1 MTATKLRQ
9 PLIRID
15 QTSLPRVIRI
25 PIEYMLF
32 PVFLLKT
39 YVEHAQD
46 IFIAFGVEIILLDS
60 AA

>member
-1 MTATKLRQ
+1 
-9 PLIRID
+9 
-15 QTSLPRVIRI
+15 
-25 PIEYMLF
+25 MLF